1 MQKGIATPD
10 RFLSIDDSTVM
21 KAIAILCMLTHHL
34 WTFPERIAGG
44 PLESLISFSNLPLTV
59 HLGVFGKI
67 CVSMFFF
74 LGGYGLY
81 KKYFG
86 KRYNIAERL
95 KKLYIAYWKVFLIF
109 VPIGFVFFSNQTA
122 YCQDADVYSAF
133 SGFSVKEFVLNFF
146 GLISTYNRE
155 WWFLL
160 SYAIALILFPLI
172 RKIVDFFPIYVNIF
186 VVIAISVVQAN
197 VFQSEPYAIC
207 FGMGVIVAKH
217 HLLDCLRDFTKSKK
231 ILNPV
236 FDILVWMFVIIL
248 RLKIIGEQFDI
259 FFVPILTLASIDL
272 VNRISILKKSLSA
285 LGKRST
291 NMWLIHTFFCYYFGV
306 TAKIVAA
313 PRYAILSLIILF
325 AMSYAASILVEKFW
339 KCASAICKT
348 IKNK

>member
-1 MQKGIATPD
+1 MQKGIASPD
-10 RFLSIDDSTVM
+10 KYLSIDDSTVM
-21 KAIAILCMLTHHL
+21 KAIAILLMLSHHL

-81 KKYFG
+81 RRYFG
-86 KRYNIAERL
+86 KRYNIVERL
-95 KKLYIAYWKVFLIF
+95 KKLYFAYWKVFLIF
-109 VPIGFVFFSNQTA
+109 VPIGFIFFSNQDA
-122 YCQDADVYSAF
+122 YCQDVGVYTAF
-133 SGFSVKEFVLNFF
+133 SEFSIKEFVLNFF
-146 GLISTYNRE
+146 GFVSTYNRE

-172 RKIVDFFPIYVNIF
+172 RKIVDYLSIYLNLFI
-186 VVIAISVVQAN
+186 VIIISVLLTN

-217 HLLDCLRDFTKSKK
+217 RLLDSVCDLAKSKK

-236 FDILVWMFVIIL
+236 TDILVWLFVIIL
-248 RLKIIGEQFDI
+248 RLKVIGEQLDI
-259 FFVPILTLASIDL
+259 FFVPILTIVSINF
-272 VNRISILKKSLSA
+272 VNKLSILKKSLSA

-291 NMWLIHTFFCYYFGV
+291 NMWLIHTFFCYYFGI

-313 PRYAILSLIILF
+313 PRYAILALIVLF

-339 KCASAICKT
+339 EKVGK
-348 IKNK
+348 

>member
-1 MQKGIATPD
+1 MQKGIASPD
-10 RFLSIDDSTVM
+10 KYLSIDDSTVM
-21 KAIAILCMLTHHL
+21 KAIAILLMLSHHL

-81 KKYFG
+81 KRYFG

-95 KKLYIAYWKVFLIF
+95 KKLYFAYWKVFIIF
-109 VPIGFVFFSNQTA
+109 VPIGFIFFSNQNA
-122 YCQDADVYSAF
+122 YCQDVGVYSAF
-133 SGFSVKEFVLNFF
+133 SEFSIKEFVLNFF
-146 GLISTYNRE
+146 GFVSTYNRE

-172 RKIVDFFPIYVNIF
+172 RKIVDYLSIYLNLFI
-186 VVIAISVVQAN
+186 VIIISVLLTN
-197 VFQSEPYAIC
+197 VFQSESYAVC

-217 HLLDCLRDFTKSKK
+217 RLFDNLSDFAKSKK
-231 ILNPV
+231 FLNPV
-236 FDILVWMFVIIL
+236 SDILIWILVIIL
-248 RLKIIGEQFDI
+248 RLKVIGEQLDI
-259 FFVPILTLASIDL
+259 FFVPILTIASINFINKL
-272 VNRISILKKSLSA
+272 SILKKSLSS

-291 NMWLIHTFFCYYFGV
+291 NMWLIHTFFCYYFGI

-313 PRYAILSLIILF
+313 PRYAILALIVLF

-339 KCASAICKT
+339 KRIGK
-348 IKNK
+348 

>member
-1 MQKGIATPD
+1 MQKGIASPD
-10 RFLSIDDSTVM
+10 KYLSIDDSTVM
-21 KAIAILCMLTHHL
+21 KAIAILLMLSHHL

-44 PLESLISFSNLPLTV
+44 ALESLISFSNLPLTV

-81 KKYFG
+81 RRYFG
-86 KRYNIAERL
+86 KRYNIVERL
-95 KKLYIAYWKVFLIF
+95 KKLYFAYWKVFLIF
-109 VPIGFVFFSNQTA
+109 VPIGFIFFSNQDA
-122 YCQDADVYSAF
+122 YCQDVGVYTAF
-133 SGFSVKEFVLNFF
+133 SEFSIKEFVLNFF
-146 GLISTYNRE
+146 GFVSTYNRE

-172 RKIVDFFPIYVNIF
+172 RKIVDYLSIYLNLFI
-186 VVIAISVVQAN
+186 VIIISVLLTN
-197 VFQSEPYAIC
+197 FFQSEPYAIC

-217 HLLDCLRDFTKSKK
+217 RLLDSVCDLAKSKK

-236 FDILVWMFVIIL
+236 TDILVWLFVIIL
-248 RLKIIGEQFDI
+248 RLKVIGEQLDI
-259 FFVPILTLASIDL
+259 FFVPILTIVSINF
-272 VNRISILKKSLSA
+272 VNKLSILKKSLSA

-291 NMWLIHTFFCYYFGV
+291 NMWLIHTFFCYYFGI

-313 PRYAILSLIILF
+313 PRYAILALIVLF

-339 KCASAICKT
+339 KKVG
-348 IKNK
+348 K

>member
-1 MQKGIATPD
+1 MQKGIASPD
-10 RFLSIDDSTVM
+10 KYLSIDDSTVM
-21 KAIAILCMLTHHL
+21 KAIAILLMLSHHL

-81 KKYFG
+81 KRYFG

-95 KKLYIAYWKVFLIF
+95 KKLYFAYWKVFLIF
-109 VPIGFVFFSNQTA
+109 VPIGFIFFSNQNA
-122 YCQDADVYSAF
+122 YCQDVGVYSAF
-133 SGFSVKEFVLNFF
+133 SEFSIKEFVLNFF
-146 GLISTYNRE
+146 GFVSTYNRE

-172 RKIVDFFPIYVNIF
+172 RKIVDYLSIYLNLFI
-186 VVIAISVVQAN
+186 VIIISVLLTN
-197 VFQSEPYAIC
+197 VFQSESYAVC

-217 HLLDCLRDFTKSKK
+217 RLFDSFSDFAKSKK
-231 ILNPV
+231 FLNPV
-236 FDILVWMFVIIL
+236 SDILIWLLVIIL
-248 RLKIIGEQFDI
+248 RLKVIGEQLDI
-259 FFVPILTLASIDL
+259 FFVPILTIASINFINKL
-272 VNRISILKKSLSA
+272 SILKKSLSS

-291 NMWLIHTFFCYYFGV
+291 NMWLIHTFFCYYFGI

-313 PRYAILSLIILF
+313 PRYAILALIVLF

-339 KCASAICKT
+339 KRIGK
-348 IKNK
+348 

>member
-1 MQKGIATPD
+1 MQKGIASPD
-10 RFLSIDDSTVM
+10 KYLSIDDSTVM
-21 KAIAILCMLTHHL
+21 KAIAILLMLSHHL

-44 PLESLISFSNLPLTV
+44 ALESLISFSNLPLTV

-81 KKYFG
+81 RRYFG
-86 KRYNIAERL
+86 KRYNIVERL
-95 KKLYIAYWKVFLIF
+95 KKLYFAYWKVFLIF
-109 VPIGFVFFSNQTA
+109 VPIGFIFFSNQDA
-122 YCQDADVYSAF
+122 YCQDVGVYTAF
-133 SGFSVKEFVLNFF
+133 SEFSIKEFVLNFF
-146 GLISTYNRE
+146 GFVSTYNRE

-172 RKIVDFFPIYVNIF
+172 RKIVDYLSIYLNLFI
-186 VVIAISVVQAN
+186 VIIISVLLTN

-217 HLLDCLRDFTKSKK
+217 RLLDSVCDLAKSKK

-236 FDILVWMFVIIL
+236 TDILVWLFVIIL
-248 RLKIIGEQFDI
+248 RLKVIGEQLDI
-259 FFVPILTLASIDL
+259 FFVPILTIVSINF
-272 VNRISILKKSLSA
+272 VNKLSILKKSLSA

-291 NMWLIHTFFCYYFGV
+291 NMWLIHTFFCYYFGI

-313 PRYAILSLIILF
+313 PRYAILALIVLF

-339 KCASAICKT
+339 KKVG
-348 IKNK
+348 K

>member
-1 MQKGIATPD
+1 MQKGIASPD
-10 RFLSIDDSTVM
+10 KYLSIDDSTVM
-21 KAIAILCMLTHHL
+21 KAIAILLMLSHHL

-44 PLESLISFSNLPLTV
+44 ALESLISFSNLPLTV

-81 KKYFG
+81 RRYFG
-86 KRYNIAERL
+86 KRYNIVERL
-95 KKLYIAYWKVFLIF
+95 KKLYFAYWKVFLIF
-109 VPIGFVFFSNQTA
+109 VPIEFIFFSNQDA
-122 YCQDADVYSAF
+122 YCQDVGVYTAF
-133 SGFSVKEFVLNFF
+133 SEFSIKEFVLNFF
-146 GLISTYNRE
+146 GFVSTYNRE

-172 RKIVDFFPIYVNIF
+172 RKIVDYLSIYLNLFI
-186 VVIAISVVQAN
+186 VIIISVLLTN
-197 VFQSEPYAIC
+197 VFQSEPSAIC

-217 HLLDCLRDFTKSKK
+217 RLLDSVCDLAKSKK

-236 FDILVWMFVIIL
+236 TDILVWLFVIIL
-248 RLKIIGEQFDI
+248 RLKVIGEQLDI
-259 FFVPILTLASIDL
+259 FFVPILTIVSINF
-272 VNRISILKKSLSA
+272 VNKLSILKKSLSA

-291 NMWLIHTFFCYYFGV
+291 NMWLIHTFFCYYFGI

-313 PRYAILSLIILF
+313 PRYAILALIVLF

-339 KCASAICKT
+339 KKVG
-348 IKNK
+348 K

>member
-1 MQKGIATPD
+1 MQKGIASPD
-10 RFLSIDDSTVM
+10 KYLSIDDSTVM
-21 KAIAILCMLTHHL
+21 KAIAILLMLSHHL

-81 KKYFG
+81 RRYFG
-86 KRYNIAERL
+86 KRYNIVERL
-95 KKLYIAYWKVFLIF
+95 KKLYFAYWKVFLIF
-109 VPIGFVFFSNQTA
+109 VPIGFIFFSNQDA
-122 YCQDADVYSAF
+122 YCQDVGVYTAF
-133 SGFSVKEFVLNFF
+133 SEFSIKEFVLNFF
-146 GLISTYNRE
+146 GFVSTYNRE

-172 RKIVDFFPIYVNIF
+172 RKIVDYLSFYLNLFI
-186 VVIAISVVQAN
+186 VIIISVLLTN
-197 VFQSEPYAIC
+197 FFQSEPYAIC

-217 HLLDCLRDFTKSKK
+217 RLLDSVCDLAKSKK

-236 FDILVWMFVIIL
+236 TDILVWLFVIIL
-248 RLKIIGEQFDI
+248 RLKVIGEQLDI
-259 FFVPILTLASIDL
+259 FFVPILTIVSINF
-272 VNRISILKKSLSA
+272 VNKLSILKKSLSA

-291 NMWLIHTFFCYYFGV
+291 NMWLIHTFFCYYFGI

-313 PRYAILSLIILF
+313 PRYAILALIVLF

-339 KCASAICKT
+339 KKVG
-348 IKNK
+348 K

>member
-1 MQKGIATPD
+1 MQKGIASPD
-10 RFLSIDDSTVM
+10 KYLSIDDSTVM
-21 KAIAILCMLTHHL
+21 KAIAILLMLSHHL

-44 PLESLISFSNLPLTV
+44 ALESLISFSNLPLTV

-81 KKYFG
+81 RRYFG
-86 KRYNIAERL
+86 KRYNIVERL
-95 KKLYIAYWKVFLIF
+95 KKLYFAYWKVFLIF
-109 VPIGFVFFSNQTA
+109 VPIGFIFFSNQDA
-122 YCQDADVYSAF
+122 YCQDVGVYTAF
-133 SGFSVKEFVLNFF
+133 SEFSIKEFVLNFF
-146 GLISTYNRE
+146 GFVSTYNRE

-172 RKIVDFFPIYVNIF
+172 RKIVDYLSIYLNLFI
-186 VVIAISVVQAN
+186 VIIISVLLTN
-197 VFQSEPYAIC
+197 VFQSEPSAIC

-217 HLLDCLRDFTKSKK
+217 RLLDSVCDLAKSKK

-236 FDILVWMFVIIL
+236 TDILVWLFVIIL
-248 RLKIIGEQFDI
+248 RLKVIGEQLDI
-259 FFVPILTLASIDL
+259 FFVPILTIVSINF
-272 VNRISILKKSLSA
+272 VNKLSILKKSLSA

-291 NMWLIHTFFCYYFGV
+291 NMWLIHTFFCYYFGI

-313 PRYAILSLIILF
+313 PRYAILALIVLF

-339 KCASAICKT
+339 KKVG
-348 IKNK
+348 K

>member
-1 MQKGIATPD
+1 MQKVIASPD
-10 RFLSIDDSTVM
+10 KYLSIDDSTVM
-21 KAIAILCMLTHHL
+21 KAIAILLMLSHHL

-81 KKYFG
+81 KRYFG

-95 KKLYIAYWKVFLIF
+95 KKLYFAYWKVFLIF
-109 VPIGFVFFSNQTA
+109 VPIGFIFFSNQNA
-122 YCQDADVYSAF
+122 YCQDVGVYSAF
-133 SGFSVKEFVLNFF
+133 SEFSIKEFVLNFF
-146 GLISTYNRE
+146 GFVSTYNRE

-172 RKIVDFFPIYVNIF
+172 RKIVDYLSIYLNLFI
-186 VVIAISVVQAN
+186 VIIISVLLTN
-197 VFQSEPYAIC
+197 VFQSESYAVC

-217 HLLDCLRDFTKSKK
+217 RLFDSLSDFAKSKK
-231 ILNPV
+231 FLNPV
-236 FDILVWMFVIIL
+236 SDILIWLLVIIL
-248 RLKIIGEQFDI
+248 RLKVIGEQLDI
-259 FFVPILTLASIDL
+259 FFVPILTIASINFINKL
-272 VNRISILKKSLSA
+272 SILKKSLSS

-291 NMWLIHTFFCYYFGV
+291 NMWLIHTFFCYYFGI

-313 PRYAILSLIILF
+313 PRYAILALIVLF

-339 KCASAICKT
+339 KKIGK
-348 IKNK
+348 

>member
-1 MQKGIATPD
+1 MQKGIASPD
-10 RFLSIDDSTVM
+10 KYLSIDDSTVM
-21 KAIAILCMLTHHL
+21 KAIAILLMLSHHL

-44 PLESLISFSNLPLTV
+44 ALESLISFSNLPLTV

-81 KKYFG
+81 RRYFG
-86 KRYNIAERL
+86 KRYNIVERL
-95 KKLYIAYWKVFLIF
+95 KKLYFAYWKVFLIF
-109 VPIGFVFFSNQTA
+109 VPIGFIFFSNQDA
-122 YCQDADVYSAF
+122 YCQDVGVYTAF
-133 SGFSVKEFVLNFF
+133 SEFSIKEFVLNFF
-146 GLISTYNRE
+146 GFVSTYNRE

-172 RKIVDFFPIYVNIF
+172 RKIVDYLSIYLNLFI
-186 VVIAISVVQAN
+186 VIIISVLLTN

-217 HLLDCLRDFTKSKK
+217 RLLDSVCDLAKQKK

-236 FDILVWMFVIIL
+236 TDILVWLFVIIL
-248 RLKIIGEQFDI
+248 RLKVIGEQLDI
-259 FFVPILTLASIDL
+259 FFVPILTIVSINF
-272 VNRISILKKSLSA
+272 VNKLSILKKSLSA

-291 NMWLIHTFFCYYFGV
+291 NMWLIHTFFCYYFGI

-313 PRYAILSLIILF
+313 PRYAILALIVLF

-339 KCASAICKT
+339 KKVG
-348 IKNK
+348 K

>member
-1 MQKGIATPD
+1 MQKGIASPD
-10 RFLSIDDSTVM
+10 KYLSIDDSTVM
-21 KAIAILCMLTHHL
+21 KAIAILLMLSHHL

-81 KKYFG
+81 RRYFG
-86 KRYNIAERL
+86 KRYNIVERL
-95 KKLYIAYWKVFLIF
+95 KKLYFAYWKVFLIF
-109 VPIGFVFFSNQTA
+109 VPIGFIFFSNQDA
-122 YCQDADVYSAF
+122 YCQDVGVYTAF
-133 SGFSVKEFVLNFF
+133 SEFSIKEFVLNFF
-146 GLISTYNRE
+146 GFVSTYNRE

-172 RKIVDFFPIYVNIF
+172 RKIVDYLSIYLNLFI
-186 VVIAISVVQAN
+186 VIIISVLLTN
-197 VFQSEPYAIC
+197 FFQSEPYAIC

-217 HLLDCLRDFTKSKK
+217 RLLDSVCDLAKSKK

-236 FDILVWMFVIIL
+236 TDILVWLFVIIL
-248 RLKIIGEQFDI
+248 RLKVIGEQLDI
-259 FFVPILTLASIDL
+259 FFVPILTIVSINF
-272 VNRISILKKSLSA
+272 VNKLSILKKSLSA

-291 NMWLIHTFFCYYFGV
+291 NMWLIHTFFCYYFGI

-313 PRYAILSLIILF
+313 PRYAILALIVLF

-339 KCASAICKT
+339 KKVG
-348 IKNK
+348 K

>member
-1 MQKGIATPD
+1 MQKGIASPD
-10 RFLSIDDSTVM
+10 KYLSIDDSTVM
-21 KAIAILCMLTHHL
+21 KAIAILLMLSHHR

-81 KKYFG
+81 RRYFG
-86 KRYNIAERL
+86 KRYNIVERL
-95 KKLYIAYWKVFLIF
+95 KKLYFAYWKVFLIF
-109 VPIGFVFFSNQTA
+109 VPIGFIFFSNQDA
-122 YCQDADVYSAF
+122 YCQDVGVYTAF
-133 SGFSVKEFVLNFF
+133 SEFSIKEFVLNFF
-146 GLISTYNRE
+146 GFVSTYNRE

-172 RKIVDFFPIYVNIF
+172 RKIVDYLSIYLNLFI
-186 VVIAISVVQAN
+186 VIIISVLLTN

-217 HLLDCLRDFTKSKK
+217 RLLDSVCDLAKQKK

-236 FDILVWMFVIIL
+236 TDILVWLFVIIL
-248 RLKIIGEQFDI
+248 RLKVIGEQLDI
-259 FFVPILTLASIDL
+259 FFVPILTIVSINF
-272 VNRISILKKSLSA
+272 VNKLSILKKSLSA

-291 NMWLIHTFFCYYFGV
+291 NMWLIHTFFCYYFGI

-313 PRYAILSLIILF
+313 PRYAILALIVLF

-339 KCASAICKT
+339 KKVG
-348 IKNK
+348 K

>member
-44 PLESLISFSNLPLTV
+44 PLKSLISFSNLPLTV

-95 KKLYIAYWKVFLIF
+95 KKLYVAYWKVFLVF
-109 VPIGFVFFSNQTA
+109 VPIGFIFFSNQTA
-122 YCQDADVYSAF
+122 YCQDAGVYSSF

-146 GLISTYNRE
+146 GFVSTYNRE

-172 RKIVDFFPIYVNIF
+172 RKIVDNLPIYVNLFII
-186 VVIAISVVQAN
+186 IAVSVLLTN
-197 VFQSEPYAIC
+197 VFDSEPYAIC
-207 FGMGVIVAKH
+207 FGMGIIVAKH
-217 HLLDCLRDFTKSKK
+217 QLLDCLRDFTKSKK

-236 FDILVWMFVIIL
+236 SDVLVWLLVIIL
-248 RLKIIGEQFDI
+248 RLKVIGEQFDI
-259 FFVPILTLASIDL
+259 FFVPILTIASIDL
-272 VNRISILKKSLSA
+272 VNRLSTFKKSLSA

-313 PRYAILSLIILF
+313 PRYAILSLIVLF
-325 AMSYAASILVEKFW
+325 AMSYAASILVEMFW
-339 KCASAICKT
+339 KKVGSWRS
-348 IKNK
+348 

>member
-1 MQKGIATPD
+1 MQKGIAIPD

-95 KKLYIAYWKVFLIF
+95 KKLYVAYWKVFLIF
-109 VPIGFVFFSNQTA
+109 VPIGFVFFSHQTA

-160 SYAIALILFPLI
+160 SYAIAL
-172 RKIVDFFPIYVNIF
+172 
-186 VVIAISVVQAN
+186 N
-197 VFQSEPYAIC
+197 VFQSEPYALC

-217 HLLDCLRDFTKSKK
+217 HLLDSLRDFTKSKK

-236 FDILVWMFVIIL
+236 FDILVWLFVIIL

-285 LGKRST
+285 LGKQST

-306 TAKIVAA
+306 TAKIVVA

>member
-1 MQKGIATPD
+1 MQKGIASPD
-10 RFLSIDDSTVM
+10 KYLSIDDSTVM
-21 KAIAILCMLTHHL
+21 KAIAILLMLLHHL

-44 PLESLISFSNLPLTV
+44 ALESLISFSNLPLTV

-81 KKYFG
+81 RRYFG
-86 KRYNIAERL
+86 KRYNIVERL
-95 KKLYIAYWKVFLIF
+95 KKLYFAYWKVFLIF
-109 VPIGFVFFSNQTA
+109 VPIGFIFFSNQDA
-122 YCQDADVYSAF
+122 YCQDVGVYTAF
-133 SGFSVKEFVLNFF
+133 SEFSIKEFVLNFF
-146 GLISTYNRE
+146 GFVSTYNRE

-172 RKIVDFFPIYVNIF
+172 RKIVDYLSIYLNLFI
-186 VVIAISVVQAN
+186 VIIISVLLTN

-217 HLLDCLRDFTKSKK
+217 RLLDSVCDLAKSKK

-236 FDILVWMFVIIL
+236 TDILVWLFVIIL
-248 RLKIIGEQFDI
+248 RLKVIGEQLDI
-259 FFVPILTLASIDL
+259 FFVPILTIVSINF
-272 VNRISILKKSLSA
+272 VNKLSILKKSLSA

-291 NMWLIHTFFCYYFGV
+291 NMWLIHTFFCYYFGI

-313 PRYAILSLIILF
+313 PRYAILALIVLF

-339 KCASAICKT
+339 KKVG
-348 IKNK
+348 K

>member
-1 MQKGIATPD
+1 MQKGIASPD
-10 RFLSIDDSTVM
+10 KYLSIDDSTVM
-21 KAIAILCMLTHHL
+21 KAIAILLMLSHHL

-44 PLESLISFSNLPLTV
+44 ALESLISFSNLPLTV

-81 KKYFG
+81 RRYFG
-86 KRYNIAERL
+86 KRYNIVERL
-95 KKLYIAYWKVFLIF
+95 KKLYFAYWKVFLIF
-109 VPIGFVFFSNQTA
+109 VPIGFIFFSNQDA
-122 YCQDADVYSAF
+122 YCQDVGVYTAF
-133 SGFSVKEFVLNFF
+133 SEFSIKEFVLNFF
-146 GLISTYNRE
+146 GFVSTYNRE

-172 RKIVDFFPIYVNIF
+172 RKIVDYLSFYLNLFI
-186 VVIAISVVQAN
+186 VIIISVLLTN

-217 HLLDCLRDFTKSKK
+217 RLLDSVCDLAKSKK

-236 FDILVWMFVIIL
+236 TDILVWLFVIIL
-248 RLKIIGEQFDI
+248 RLKVIGEQLDI
-259 FFVPILTLASIDL
+259 FFVPILTIVSINF
-272 VNRISILKKSLSA
+272 VNKLSILKKSLSA

-291 NMWLIHTFFCYYFGV
+291 NMWLIHTFFCYYFGI

-313 PRYAILSLIILF
+313 PRYAILALIVLF

-339 KCASAICKT
+339 KKVG
-348 IKNK
+348 K